1 MTARLYRDAVT
12 DCMIVDGSAAVETE
26 QEVIDAYQRLI
37 DSGIVWQ
44 LQGTFGRTA
53 ANLIDNGICRPSKGG

>member
-44 LQGTFGRTA
+44 LQGTFGS
-53 ANLIDNGICRPSKGG
+53 GWSKRVRR